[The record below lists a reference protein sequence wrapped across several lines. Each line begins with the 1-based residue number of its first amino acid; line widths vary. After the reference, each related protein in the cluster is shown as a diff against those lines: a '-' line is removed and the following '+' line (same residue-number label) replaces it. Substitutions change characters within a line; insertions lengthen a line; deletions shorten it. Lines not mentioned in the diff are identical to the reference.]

1 MQAADLNK
9 LPTWLQ
15 DAAGGLEQRLRDD
28 RIPHALLVHGPAGVG
43 RRRLAQWLACR
54 LLGLPGDG
62 ATVLVHPDYRQVG
75 PETDR
80 DTIAVGQIRDLVEF
94 MGLTAGAG
102 GRKVAIIAP
111 AEAMNVNAANALL
124 KTLEEPPGPSTLI
137 LLCTAPGSLPATITS
152 RCQRLR
158 VALPAPAAAAAW
170 LAAVD
175 STVDW
180 APYLA
185 LAGGAPLLAAD
196 LCRDDRA
203 GGESFIGGLAADL
216 GALMRREEGPVPVAR
231 RWAKGP
237 VDLALRWLQ
246 RAVVDTIRAR
256 QAGGIAGAGSPITS
270 LQTRSAD
277 QNMLPW
283 FAYLDRIQ
291 LARRQLDRGL
301 NTELQLAD
309 LLVWWA
315 GRAAPT
321 R

>member
-1 MQAADLNK
+1 MQPSDLDK
-9 LPTWLQ
+9 LPAWLHGEV
-15 DAAGGLEQRLRDD
+15 AALEQRLRDD
-28 RIPHALLVHGPAGVG
+28 RIPHGLLVHGPAGVG
-43 RRRLAQWLACR
+43 RLRLAQWLAGR
-54 LLGLPGDG
+54 LLGLPAGHGSD
-62 ATVLVHPDYRQVG
+62 VVHPDLRQIS
-75 PETDR
+75 PEADR
-80 DTIAVGQIRDLVEF
+80 EQIAVAQVRDLVEF
-94 MGLTAGAG
+94 MTLTAGAG

-111 AEAMNVNAANALL
+111 AEAMNANAANALL
-124 KTLEEPPGPSTLI
+124 KTLEEPPGDSTLI
-137 LLCTAPGSLPATITS
+137 LVCTAPGLLPATITS

-158 VALPAPAAAAAW
+158 VPLPSPEAAATW

-175 STVDW
+175 GTVDW
-180 APYLA
+180 RPYLA
-185 LAGGAPLLAAD
+185 LAGGAPLLAAG
-196 LCRDDRA
+196 LHRDDRA

-216 GALMRREEGPVPVAR
+216 EALMNREEGPVAVAK

-246 RAVVDTIRAR
+246 REVVDTIRAR
-256 QAGGIAGAGSPITS
+256 QGGGIAGSGPPITS
-270 LQTRSAD
+270 LQTPAPD

-315 GRAAPT
+315 GRATPS